1 MYCPNCGKEI
11 AAQSVYCPECG
22 QKIGPS
28 QNSAAPAAHGAD
40 PTAPS
45 WQHSD
50 SPGRTVSP
58 PPYPP
63 VDYGRQPYSGSAPYA
78 YPQPPAPGGAYV
90 RPGMPPYPPRKKHT
104 GVVIVVVV
112 AAVLLLGLIA
122 GAVILLGTD
131 SAYALRDTSWE
142 VVRIDMEDGAYFDQ
156 EEILAYGSGSNGYI
170 FFDDA
175 DGGTISLPLLE
186 NPNVLSFTYTLD
198 DGALTFYFSDD
209 DSDVWEAIYIDD
221 EIDLYMADES
231 GSVGDSIIVYQL
243 IG

>member
-22 QKIGPS
+22 QKISPS
-28 QNSAAPAAHGAD
+28 QNSASPATYGAD
-40 PTAPS
+40 PTASS
-45 WQHSD
+45 WPLPD
-50 SPGRTVSP
+50 STGRAGSP

-63 VDYGRQPYSGSAPYA
+63 ADYGRQPYSGSAPYA
-78 YPQPPAPGGAYV
+78 YSQPSAPGGAYAHL
-90 RPGMPPYPPRKKHT
+90 GMPSPPRKKHT
-104 GVVIVVVV
+104 GVVVLGIV
-112 AAVLLLGLIA
+112 AAVLLLGLAA
-122 GAVILLGTD
+122 GAVLLFSSN

-156 EEILAYGSGSNGYI
+156 EEILAYGGGSNGYI

-175 DGGTISLPLLE
+175 DGGAISLPLLE
-186 NPNVLSFTYTLD
+186 NPNALSFTYTLD

-221 EIDLYMADES
+221 EIHLYMADES
-231 GSVGDSIIVYQL
+231 GSAGDSIIVYQL